1 MTVPIV
7 WVLSLEDIL
16 TTFALIVL
24 GLELWRSTAPT
35 LSTARHQ
42 VANLMLFVLAVLEMA
57 IVPWCRSGTFF
68 TLTLASLITLIDAT
82 FVAFITKG
90 TTSSYPT
97 VSRGNASH
105 YSTSPALSTRAFF
118 PRCKEEPRRAQS
130 ILNNVGSL

>member
-1 MTVPIV
+1 MSFLPLLLIPILIYNLVAPFGIRMTVPIV

-35 LSTARHQ
+35 LRTARHQ
-42 VANLMLFVLAVLEMA
+42 VANLMLVLAVLEMA

-90 TTSSYPT
+90 TN
-97 VSRGNASH
+97 VL
-105 YSTSPALSTRAFF
+105 LSNR
-118 PRCKEEPRRAQS
+118 
-130 ILNNVGSL
+130 